1 MINQKKD
8 ILKYV
13 IKYFSKYNKNVP
25 KILVQKAIYFLN
37 FIGIDTGFRFQGYQ
51 YGPFSMDIA
60 KIVDEME
67 ISQEIKI
74 NGASYVINENFEC
87 QEFYDLKEKLQ
98 IFFEK
103 ILNKDVSFDNIE
115 FVGIM
120 MFVMANHEYGDIEN
134 IIFDVEKWKSNKYSN
149 EEIIETIQTIEDIR
163 EKCYIK

>member
-37 FIGIDTGFRFQGYQ
+37 FIGIDTGFRFQGDQ
-51 YGPFSMDIA
+51 YGPFSMDIVN
-60 KIVDEME
+60 IVDEME

-74 NGASYVINENFEC
+74 NGANYILNENSNC

-98 IFFEK
+98 IYYER
-103 ILNKDVSFDNIE
+103 ILNKDISFDNIE

-120 MFVMANHEYGDIEN
+120 MFVMKNHEYGNIEN
-134 IIFDVEKWKSNKYSN
+134 IIDDVEKWKPDKYSTEN
-149 EEIIETIQTIEDIR
+149 IIAIAQVLKVT
-163 EKCYIK
+163 KIK